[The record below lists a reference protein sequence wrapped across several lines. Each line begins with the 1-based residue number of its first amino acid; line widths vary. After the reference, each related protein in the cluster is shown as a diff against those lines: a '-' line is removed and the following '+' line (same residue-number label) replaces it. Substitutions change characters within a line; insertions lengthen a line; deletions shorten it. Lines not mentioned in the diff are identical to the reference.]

1 MLRQMRRA
9 RRFNRWMAET
19 LLPFIG
25 GDVLEVGSGIGNLT
39 EFLSPGRLRY
49 VASDTEEEHMAE
61 LRSRFPDL
69 EIVSCDASELRDFA
83 LLRKSFDTVL
93 CLNVLEH
100 ILDDEGALANLLV
113 ALRPGGR
120 ALVLVPQGHAGFG
133 SLDKIL
139 CHYRRYS
146 RAELESKIKTAGFE
160 IERVLSFN
168 RATFPGWLLNSR
180 LLKRRTLS
188 NTQLRLF
195 DMLVPFWRL
204 LDPVL
209 PWPPTSLIAVARRP
223 PSPPVSGVHAR

>member
-1 MLRQMRRA
+1 MLQQMRSA

-19 LLPFIG
+19 LFPFIEG
-25 GDVLEVGSGIGNLT
+25 EVLEVGSGIGNLT
-39 EFLSPGRLRY
+39 EFLSPGRRRY
-49 VASDTEEEHMAE
+49 VASDTEEEHIAE

-69 EIVSCDASELRDFA
+69 EILACNAAELHDFA
-83 LLRKSFDTVL
+83 PFRESFDTVL

-100 ILDDEGALANLLV
+100 ILDDETALANLLG

-120 ALVLVPQGHAGFG
+120 ALVLVPQGRAAFG
-133 SLDKIL
+133 SLDKVL

-146 RAELESKIKTAGFE
+146 RTELESKIKTAGFQ
-160 IERVLSFN
+160 IERVLTFN

-204 LDPVL
+204 LDPLL

-223 PSPPVSGVHAR
+223 SFPPVSGVHAR